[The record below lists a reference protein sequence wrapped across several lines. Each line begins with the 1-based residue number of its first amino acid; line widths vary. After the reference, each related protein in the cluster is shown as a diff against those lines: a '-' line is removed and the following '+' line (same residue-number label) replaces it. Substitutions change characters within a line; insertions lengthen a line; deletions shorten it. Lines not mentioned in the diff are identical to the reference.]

1 MVPEILSTMDRIF
14 CQFGQFFAHLPHKNP
29 KNQHFEKM
37 KKKNPWR
44 YYRFTQV
51 YQKSGSHAIL
61 FLRYGIM

>member
-37 KKKNPWR
+37 KKKTPGDIIVLHKCTKNQDHML
-44 YYRFTQV
+44 YC
-51 YQKSGSHAIL
+51 S
-61 FLRYGIM
+61 